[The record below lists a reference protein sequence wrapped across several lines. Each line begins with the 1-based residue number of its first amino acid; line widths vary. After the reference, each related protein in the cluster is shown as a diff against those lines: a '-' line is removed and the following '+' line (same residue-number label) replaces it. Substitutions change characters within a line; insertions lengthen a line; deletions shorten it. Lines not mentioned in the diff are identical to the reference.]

1 MLYWTDSMNALQ
13 SIKNKKGAL
22 KRFAGNR
29 IANMLTELLPTQWNY
44 IKTDD
49 NPAYL
54 PSTGLAA

>member
-1 MLYWTDSMNALQ
+1 MNALQ

-22 KRFAGNR
+22 KRFVGNR